1 MKNIQDI
8 FYNSIV
14 PEASKGSI
22 DCFMYYHIC
31 FNTKVEGEIIGAHN
45 PLYDD
50 VPLLEINN
58 KEEFDELLYEYIKVA
73 LDFYSDDFFFDEVL
87 SGEYRTEENKLCK
100 EKVLMTLLWGNATIE
115 DFEDPCRFLRRQ
127 KAYLEK
133 DFLKEKECIG
143 YSRVLDSNIFTSV
156 TKTNQL
162 SLESP
167 YAFHSEIAN
176 DIEIFDLPIVR
187 FGVVNDIV
195 YIYSI

>member
-1 MKNIQDI
+1 
-8 FYNSIV
+8 
-14 PEASKGSI
+14 
-22 DCFMYYHIC
+22 
-31 FNTKVEGEIIGAHN
+31 
-45 PLYDD
+45 
-50 VPLLEINN
+50 
-58 KEEFDELLYEYIKVA
+58 
-73 LDFYSDDFFFDEVL
+73 
-87 SGEYRTEENKLCK
+87 
-100 EKVLMTLLWGNATIE
+100 MTLLWGNATIE

-187 FGVVNDIV
+187 FGVVNDTV